1 VTIVSAGNV
10 RSTATHTSVDGA
22 QVASSVSSNAR
33 FLYGVSTADG
43 LAFAA
48 APLLLLAAVFLAC
61 DLPARRA
68 SRVDPQEALRAGG

>member
-1 VTIVSAGNV
+1 MLLAGIGLGLGSLAALALS
-10 RSTATHTSVDGA
+10 RLLAG
-22 QVASSVSSNAR
+22 
-33 FLYGVSTADG
+33 FLYGVSTRDG